1 MQQHI
6 HFGPRGPRLVLPIK
20 LLTSERWAC
29 ISIEDALNLSE
40 TSSEGDTVTWRSCWR
55 LSKESIDRSRRLK
68 VIRLETVLATLLR
81 VEWWLVVIDLHISNT
96 DEPHCWS
103 DGICTK
109 YCAEMKGY
117 RKYGLIKFIESWFS
131 YVTFANTTNCWRWF
145 PLCATSD
152 KRCEKGSHQKIINS
166 CFTLQRYIVMGSV
179 IAFSRNQHC
188 PTKRTI

>member
-6 HFGPRGPRLVLPIK
+6 PLWASGAAFSASHKVINVRKVGMHLNWRCTKSLGDIIWRWYRNLMV
-20 LLTSERWAC
+20 LLTIVER
-29 ISIEDALNLSE
+29 
-40 TSSEGDTVTWRSCWR
+40 
-55 LSKESIDRSRRLK
+55 IDRSNSPIESDSIRNGAGDTSSARVMVGSYRFAYLEFWRTSLLERRNLCE
-68 VIRLETVLATLLR
+68 ILCRNEG
-81 VEWWLVVIDLHISNT
+81 IS
-96 DEPHCWS
+96 
-103 DGICTK
+103 
-109 YCAEMKGY
+109 
-117 RKYGLIKFIESWFS
+117 KYGLIKFIESWFS